1 MKGRKAR
8 NNSLYPICPVG
19 IAGVISGLGVLLIS
33 YEANSYG
40 KLLGWLIVGVVQLS
54 HMDTLYIDVNN
65 ISVAPL
71 CYVTKLLVESESHLK
86 PLRLVCNVLR
96 LKHIDKRSCI
106 I

>member
-1 MKGRKAR
+1 M
-8 NNSLYPICPVG
+8 
-19 IAGVISGLGVLLIS
+19 LIS

-40 KLLGWLIVGVVQLS
+40 KLLGWLIVGLIQLS
-54 HMDTLYIDVNN
+54 HVDTLYIDVKN

-71 CYVTKLLVESESHLK
+71 RYVTKLLVESESHLK

-96 LKHIDKRSCI
+96 LKHIDKRACI